1 MTAIYQ
7 ATALLPKE
15 GFQLLGPRLALAG
28 AALEEIRGTGR
39 DSSQLAAKASP
50 SGQIGLEAEG
60 LTCSFVCSSNRR
72 SYSLVRP
79 LDCFRMARASFSAFS
94 SSGGS
99 THGKGRKMKR

>member
-15 GFQLLGPRLALAG
+15 GFWLLGPRLALAG
-28 AALEEIRGTGR
+28 AALKEIRGTGR
-39 DSSQLAAKASP
+39 DCSQLAAKASP
-50 SGQIGLEAEG
+50 SRQVGPEAEG

-94 SSGGS
+94 SSGGR
-99 THGKGRKMKR
+99 TNGEERKMKR